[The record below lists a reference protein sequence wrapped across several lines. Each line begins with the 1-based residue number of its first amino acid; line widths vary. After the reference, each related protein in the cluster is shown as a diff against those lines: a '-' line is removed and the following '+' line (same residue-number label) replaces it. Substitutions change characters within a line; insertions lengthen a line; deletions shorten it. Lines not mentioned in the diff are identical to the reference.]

1 MNDLFCT
8 PVFRARRVIERLGAL
23 CVVGLVVGGVL
34 HPAPARADVR
44 TEARQHFRRGMA
56 LIADGEIDEGVAEL
70 EAAYDILPHPNA
82 LYNIARAY
90 AESGRYELAID
101 YFERYLESDPV
112 DREEVEQFLAAL
124 RERMSAASP
133 RAEVA
138 EATETETG
146 PTEAEVVS
154 TGPAVASEE
163 EIAALEDSAT
173 QIEAL
178 AEAAQSEDLRR
189 RADRLREL
197 AATLRE
203 RRGTSVSTSSTT
215 EGETEG
221 AEGGTEGTEGGTEG
235 AEGETLEL
243 TLGGE
248 REEAYEESVI
258 SSSRAAESPLDAP
271 NSTAIVTAQDL
282 RLSGYTEPALAL
294 RRVAGISLL
303 NSDPGNPQI
312 SIRGLNQRLS
322 NRTVVLVDGRSV
334 YLDFLGTTLWSLLPL
349 NLEDIERIEV
359 IRGPASALYGADA
372 FTGVINIIT
381 RTLGEG
387 GSYLSAGIGNG
398 GTYRLA
404 ASASARVD
412 RWRFRVS
419 GGYNRADNYAIEVG
433 TDRSDFTPGASN
445 PALGLERLSFS
456 GEFSLR
462 LDNGI
467 SLRGGIAVAA
477 GSLAFQAIAR
487 LRQVYANNAFF
498 SQSYLQLNTEV
509 GLSARVFWNRF
520 AAPDTNLTGLLTGGI
535 DASQSNSLSR
545 SDVFDAEVMYS
556 GSFDLGGIENA
567 FIAGVSY
574 RFKEVEWSWLRDGL
588 QTQHHGAVFLQ
599 DTLSF
604 GDVVDVVLSARADLH
619 PLLNVQV
626 SPRGSVVIHP
636 APGNSIRVSGGSAFR
651 SPTFTE
657 SYVLVPQST
666 PLRGI
671 GAFGSGN
678 PSLNPERIVSME
690 LGYMNQMTEYFTLEV
705 NGYYNLVFDQITL
718 TQNQVF
724 RLNDYVNGTSIAG
737 ADARYYDEYSAFILT
752 TGLFENQPQQFQQLG
767 GELGARVFPVEGLD
781 LYANYAIH
789 QTWPFG
795 GPAGPYNEDARTS
808 AHMVNAG
815 AQYRSSFGLDVSVDF
830 SWQSNQVWFEQLLDP
845 ARGIV
850 FGRFPLREYAI
861 LNARIGY
868 RLFDDQLELA
878 VVGTNLIDDGHREHP
893 YGQPID
899 RRFMGFVTVR
909 F

>member
-1 MNDLFCT
+1 M
-8 PVFRARRVIERLGAL
+8 
-23 CVVGLVVGGVL
+23 VGSLWPSL
-34 HPAPARADVR
+34 ASADVR
-44 TEARQHFRRGMA
+44 SDARQHFRRGMA
-56 LIADGEIDEGVAEL
+56 LIAEGNIDEGIAEL

-90 AESGRYELAID
+90 AESGRYQDAID
-101 YFERYLESDPV
+101 YFTRYLESDPV
-112 DREEVEQFLAAL
+112 DREEVEGFVAAL
-124 RERMSAASP
+124 RERMAASSG
-133 RAEVA
+133 RTEVA
-138 EATETETG
+138 ET
-146 PTEAEVVS
+146 TEAEVTETEGS
-154 TGPAVASEE
+154 DEADGAAVASEE

-173 QIEAL
+173 QIDAL
-178 AEAAQSEDLRR
+178 AEAAQSDELRR

-197 AATLRE
+197 AATLRS
-203 RRGTSVSTSSTT
+203 RRAGTGGGAPEVGD
-215 EGETEG
+215 EEG
-221 AEGGTEGTEGGTEG
+221 ARIEPELGDAGTPEGGAALSLGSTE
-235 AEGETLEL
+235 
-243 TLGGE
+243 E
-248 REEAYEESVI
+248 RDEAYDESVV
-258 SSSRAAESPLDAP
+258 SSSRVAESPLDAP
-271 NSTAIVTAQDL
+271 NSTALVTAQDL

-294 RRVAGISLL
+294 RRVAGVSLL
-303 NSDPGNPQI
+303 SSDPANPQI

-322 NRTVVLVDGRSV
+322 NRTIVLVDGRSV

-349 NLEDIERIEV
+349 NYEDIERIEI

-372 FTGVINIIT
+372 FTGVINVIT

-387 GSYLSAGIGNG
+387 GSYLSAGVGNG

-419 GGYNRADNYAIEVG
+419 GGYTRTDNYAVEVPAG
-433 TDRSDFTPGASN
+433 RSDYLPGPSN
-445 PALGLERLSFS
+445 PTLGLERLFFN

-462 LDNGI
+462 LDDGI
-467 SLRGGIAVAA
+467 SIRGGTAIAA

-487 LRQVYANNAFF
+487 LRQVYTENSLFA
-498 SQSYLQLNTEV
+498 QSYIQLNTGF

-520 AAPDTNLTGLLTGGI
+520 SAPDVTLTGLLEGGI
-535 DASQSNSLSR
+535 ADSQANTLPR
-545 SDVFDAEVMYS
+545 SDMIDSEVLYAN
-556 GSFDLGGIENA
+556 SFDLGGIENS
-567 FIAGVSY
+567 FIVGVSY

-636 APGNSIRVSGGSAFR
+636 AEGNSIRISGGSAFR

-666 PLRGI
+666 PLRGV

-678 PSLNPERIVSME
+678 PSLNPERIVSIE
-690 LGYMNQMTEYFTLEV
+690 LGYMNQMTEYFSLEL

-718 TQNQVF
+718 TQNQIF
-724 RLNDYVNGTSIAG
+724 RLYDYVNGTSIAG
-737 ADARYYDEYSAFILT
+737 ADARYYDQYSAYILT
-752 TGLFENQPQQFQQLG
+752 TGLFENQPEQFQQLG
-767 GELGARVFPVEGLD
+767 GELGVRVYPVEGLD
-781 LYANYAIH
+781 LYANYALH

-795 GPAGPYNEDARTS
+795 GAAGPFHDDMRTS
-808 AHMVNAG
+808 THMVNGG
-815 AQYRSSFGLDVSVDF
+815 ASYRAPFGLDVSVDF
-830 SWQSNQVWFEQLLDP
+830 SWQSEQVWFEQLLDP
-845 ARGIV
+845 VRGIV
-850 FGRFPLREYAI
+850 FGRFGLPSYAI

-868 RLFDDQLELA
+868 RLFEDQLELA

-899 RRFMGFVTVR
+899 RRFMGVVTVR

>member
-1 MNDLFCT
+1 MAT
-8 PVFRARRVIERLGAL
+8 SLGLLPHAQ
-23 CVVGLVVGGVL
+23 
-34 HPAPARADVR
+34 ADVR

-56 LIADGEIDEGVAEL
+56 LIAEGNIDEGVAEL
-70 EAAYDILPHPNA
+70 EEAYDILPHPNA

-90 AESGRYELAID
+90 AESGRYEQAID
-101 YFERYLESDPV
+101 YFERYLESDPA
-112 DREEVEQFLAAL
+112 DREEVEQFLTAL
-124 RERMSAASP
+124 RERMAAAAP
-133 RAEVA
+133 RVEVA
-138 EATETETG
+138 ETTETTETTETV
-146 PTEAEVVS
+146 PTLS
-154 TGPAVASEE
+154 AVASEE

-178 AEAAQSEDLRR
+178 AEAAQSDDLRR
-189 RADRLREL
+189 RAGRLREL
-197 AATLRE
+197 AASLRE
-203 RRGTSVSTSSTT
+203 RRAGTSVAVGETT
-215 EGETEG
+215 ETGETGEEGETGETG
-221 AEGGTEGTEGGTEG
+221 ETRETGE
-235 AEGETLEL
+235 EGEAPEL
-243 TLGGE
+243 SLGE
-248 REEAYEESVI
+248 REEAYEESVV

-294 RRVAGISLL
+294 RRVAGLSIL

-349 NLEDIERIEV
+349 NLEDIERVEV

-387 GSYLSAGIGNG
+387 GSYLSAGIGTG
-398 GTYRLA
+398 GTYRLV
-404 ASASARVD
+404 ASASARAD

-419 GGYNRADNYAIEVG
+419 GGYNRSDNYAVEVG
-433 TDRSDFTPGASN
+433 EGRVDYTSGANN

-462 LDNGI
+462 LDGGV
-467 SLRGGIAVAA
+467 SLRGGIAVAS

-509 GLSARVFWNRF
+509 GISARVFWNRF
-520 AAPDTNLTGLLTGGI
+520 AAPDSSLSGLLVGGI
-535 DASQSNSLSR
+535 DESQRNRLPR

-556 GSFDLGGIENA
+556 GTFDLGGIENA

-604 GDVVDVVLSARADLH
+604 GDVVDVVLSARGDLH
-619 PLLNVQV
+619 PLLDVQV

-636 APGNSIRVSGGSAFR
+636 AAGNTIRISGGSAFR

-666 PLRGI
+666 PLRSI

-678 PSLNPERIVSME
+678 PTLNPERIVSVE
-690 LGYMNQMTEYFTLEV
+690 LGYMNQMTEYFTLEA

-724 RLNDYVNGTSIAG
+724 RLADYVNGTSIAG
-737 ADARYYDEYSAFILT
+737 ADARYYDEYAGYILT

-767 GELGARVFPVEGLD
+767 GELGVRVFPVEGLD

-795 GPAGPYNEDARTS
+795 GAAGPYNEDARTS

-815 AQYRSSFGLDVSVDF
+815 AQYRSSFGLDLAVDF

-850 FGRFPLREYAI
+850 FGRFPLREYAV
-861 LNARIGY
+861 LNVRVGY

-878 VVGTNLIDDGHREHP
+878 VVGTNLVDDGHREHP